1 MKLLT
6 NRKWDGIISLVWAC
20 GGFLVLKYGHLYFDS
35 PFLWFCI
42 VFGAWWGVAM
52 LLAVSG
58 VRSRSWPS
66 VVTSL
71 ATIVL
76 FISVLWMAAPRSH
89 SHRPRTP
96 VAQIKIADFK
106 VALNAFKADTGS
118 YPTGRDALQALIK
131 QPAGTTNWRGPYIS
145 GDSIPRDPWGHD
157 YLYECPGRHNTN
169 SYDISSPGPPRANT
183 PIANWLNP
191 DLKP

>member
-6 NRKWDGIISLVWAC
+6 NRKWDGILSLVWLC
-20 GGFLVLKYGHLYFDS
+20 GGFFTLKYAKFHLDS
-35 PFLWFCI
+35 PTLNFI
-42 VFGAWWGVAM
+42 VVFGAWWGVAM

-76 FISVLWMAAPRSH
+76 FISALWMAVPKSYSR
-89 SHRPRTP
+89 RPRFP
-96 VAQIKIADFK
+96 VAQIQIATFKIALD
-106 VALNAFKADTGS
+106 AYQADTGS
-118 YPTGRDALQALIK
+118 YPTGRDALQALVK

-145 GDSIPRDPWGHD
+145 GDSIPRDPWGHA

-169 SYDISSPGPPRANT
+169 SYDISSQGPPRANT